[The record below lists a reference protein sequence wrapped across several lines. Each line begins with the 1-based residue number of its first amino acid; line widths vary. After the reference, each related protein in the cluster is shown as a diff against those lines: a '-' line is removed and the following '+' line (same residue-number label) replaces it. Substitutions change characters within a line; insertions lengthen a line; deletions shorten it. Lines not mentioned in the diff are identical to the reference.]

1 MMNEGELR
9 ITVDN
14 SEVLCVVD
22 VVSYDSEGKIDS
34 IRAYLG
40 REN

>member
-14 SEVLCVVD
+14 SEVLYVVD